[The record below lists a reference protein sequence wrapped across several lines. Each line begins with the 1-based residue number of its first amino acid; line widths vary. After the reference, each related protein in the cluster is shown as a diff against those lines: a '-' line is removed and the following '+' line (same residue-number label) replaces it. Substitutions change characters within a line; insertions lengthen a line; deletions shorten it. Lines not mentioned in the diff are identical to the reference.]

1 MQDLQK
7 LREELERQGK
17 LSALQT
23 LSESPEARA
32 LRGQLPE
39 DALSDPAKTRAALE
53 RLLQSREGQALA
65 RQIRDAMR
73 HG

>member
-17 LSALQT
+17 LAALQT

-39 DALSDPAKTRAALE
+39 DALSDPAQTRAALE